1 MSTQPTR
8 PISFPVPPP
17 PAHAWWLLGA
27 LLLIPIVVVAIAY
40 ARDSSTTA
48 INPLELCMAVAVF
61 GAAGGITV
69 FGLKRREVTFDG
81 VTLVVKAAMFTQRV
95 AVASLDLEN
104 ARVVDLRERTDLKP
118 RFRTFG
124 MSLPGFN
131 AGWFRMRGG
140 KKGFCLLTSQERVAW
155 VPAREGTDL
164 LVSMQ
169 QPRAF
174 LDALRQGRR

>member
-1 MSTQPTR
+1 MPTKSTR

-40 ARDSSTTA
+40 AQDPAATA
-48 INPLELCMAVAVF
+48 MNPLELCLAVAVF
-61 GAAGGITV
+61 GAVSGITV
-69 FGLKRREVTFDG
+69 FGLKRREVEFDG
-81 VTLVVKAAMFTQRV
+81 VTLVVKAAMFTHRV
-95 AVASLDLEN
+95 AAAGLDLEH

-140 KKGFCLLTSQERVAW
+140 KKGFCLLTSHERVAW

-164 LVSMQ
+164 LVSMK
-169 QPRAF
+169 QPQAF
-174 LDALRQGRR
+174 LDTLRQGRR